1 LSEPAIDVVIGPD
14 AVDRLTAVA
23 TAARWPGALVVSDA
37 NTREVAGEAVAAALR
52 GAGIVVREHVFE
64 QREGLLAGLG
74 EADLVRRRI
83 SELMPVVVGS
93 GVLTDIARYAA
104 HAVGR
109 DFISVPTAAS
119 MDGYASAAAAMQI
132 DGVKVTSPAR
142 APVGI
147 YADPGVVAAAPIQLT
162 RAGIGDL
169 LAKATARVDWLAA
182 HLLYG
187 EPFGVDVADRV
198 LGPLRFAATRADEI
212 MTGDV
217 AGARGLL
224 DGLIESGIAIT
235 LCGNTRP
242 ASGCEHHAS
251 HFWDLLAAH
260 GRRAH
265 ASHGLQ
271 TGYATGFAMRL
282 QRYAFAGGVE
292 ALRAPVAPLDPLSAD
307 ARAWLGEPT
316 DDLRVAVSEKQRML
330 AAPPPSWPADE
341 TGWRAVRAALASPLA
356 LFDEVRAGL
365 RAAGIPDTPGY
376 LEIDEPT
383 LRATFHYASRLR
395 ARYTTIDFLEGQGA
409 LDDAIDDMLSPPPM
423 MGDRSPILR

>member
-1 LSEPAIDVVIGPD
+1 MSEPAVDVVIGPD
-14 AVDRLTAVA
+14 AADRLAAVA
-23 TAARWPGALVVSDA
+23 AAARWPGALVVSDA
-37 NTREVAGEAVAAALR
+37 NTREAAGEAVVAALG
-52 GAGIVVREHVFE
+52 GAGVAVSEYVFA
-64 QREGLLAGLG
+64 QRDGLLAGLDEAVVVRERIG
-74 EADLVRRRI
+74 EAW
-83 SELMPVVVGS
+83 PVVVGS
-93 GVLTDIARYAA
+93 GVLTDIVRYAA
-104 HAVGR
+104 HAADR

-132 DGVKVTSPAR
+132 AGVKVTSPAR

-147 YADPGVVAAAPIQLT
+147 YADPDVIAAAPIDLT

-169 LAKATARVDWLAA
+169 LAKVTARVDWLAA

-187 EPFGVDVADRV
+187 EPFPTEVADRV
-198 LGPLRFAATRADEI
+198 LGPLQFAANRAAEI
-212 MTGDV
+212 MAGDV
-217 AGARGLL
+217 SGARGLL

-235 LCGNTRP
+235 LAGNTRP

-282 QRYAFAGGVE
+282 QEYGFGGG
-292 ALRAPVAPLDPLSAD
+292 AVAPREPAAPSDPLSAA

-316 DDLRVAVSEKQRML
+316 EDLRAAVAEKQRML
-330 AAPPPSWPADE
+330 GAVPASWPADE
-341 TGWRAVRAALASPLA
+341 AAWQAVQTRLAPTLA

-376 LEIDEPT
+376 LEIDEDT
-383 LRATFHYASRLR
+383 LRATFHYAGRLR
-395 ARYTTIDFLEGQGA
+395 ARYTTIDFLEGQGV
-409 LDDAIDDMLSPPPM
+409 LDEAIGAMLTS
-423 MGDRSPILR
+423 